1 VPLSTEGGFQDDAYP
16 IPAAQRPLKRWAEES
31 VGWDWQL
38 ARDVEEKTG
47 NPTVCWE
54 GVYLAGR
61 GAIKIRTLASYKA
74 LYHQSQAKLPLDW
87 NPLDWKPP
95 DGRQEVGHYFE
106 RTACIVFG
114 SGRNCVAMNTDT
126 SRPFCDRIWRE

>member
-1 VPLSTEGGFQDDAYP
+1 MLKKKQE
-16 IPAAQRPLKRWAEES
+16 IP
-31 VGWDWQL
+31 
-38 ARDVEEKTG
+38 
-47 NPTVCWE
+47 VCWE
-54 GVYLAGR
+54 GFYLAGR

-87 NPLDWKPP
+87 KPLDGNHLIGV

-114 SGRNCVAMNTDT
+114 SGKNCVAMNTDT
-126 SRPFCDRIWRE
+126 SRPFCDRIWRG